1 MKYFWIFILHTLSV
15 FFSLKL
21 KAQQDTVHLYQIYNT
36 FSNEEKAEWTAFEN
50 NWNYFEYSE
59 IKKVF
64 NVKKL
69 NCKNCESFYA
79 DVYIEIDENGN
90 LAYTKFL
97 KGKKCGIE
105 YNDELFKAKFENSIQ
120 KQQFKKL
127 KNKQFI
133 ARFGHIL
140 KC

>member
-1 MKYFWIFILHTLSV
+1 MKYFWIFTLYTVSL
-15 FFSLKL
+15 FFTSKL
-21 KAQQDTVHLYQIYNT
+21 KAQKDTLHLYQIYNT

-59 IKKVF
+59 IKKIF
-64 NVKKL
+64 KIKNL

-79 DVYIEIDENGN
+79 DILIAINDEGVPNIV
-90 LAYTKFL
+90 KFL
-97 KGKKCGIE
+97 KGKKCGIICNE
-105 YNDELFKAKFENSIQ
+105 ELFKNKFENSIQ

-127 KNKQFI
+127 KNRQFI
-133 ARFGHIL
+133 ARFGHVL